1 MQATWC
7 DIDSK
12 DSGSKTFEN
21 ARYEQNGYLTIIA
34 SIVLCMIVIVSV
46 NILLSRIMLLFII
59 FLLNIKI

>member
-12 DSGSKTFEN
+12 DSGSTTFEN

-46 NILLSRIMLLFII
+46 NILLSRIMLLLII